1 MKFTKEDALKELKSK
16 IPTNGEKLNLS
27 ERSIKEQIETLLPL
41 MVTEETELDDFV
53 TKVLPIFRTAD
64 ANVRNDVSVGIKQ
77 FKDKNPKPD
86 DNNEPK
92 TPTQDGNSE
101 ELAKLLKRITE
112 LEKKNEETEKSK
124 KISERRSDII
134 SKMQEKGCKNKE
146 WIEDFL
152 NEVNLDVDDFNVD
165 ERVEKYLKV
174 FNKSKAARANNS
186 NVDSPE
192 PSTDEHK
199 ELDKTIE
206 GAAKFLKEQQL

>member
-41 MVTEETELDDFV
+41 MVTEETEIDDFA

-77 FKDKNPKPD
+77 FKDNNPKPD
-86 DNNEPK
+86 NNEPP
-92 TPTQDGNSE
+92 TPNQDGNSD
-101 ELAKLLKRITE
+101 ELAKLLQRITE

>member
-77 FKDKNPKPD
+77 FKDNNPKPD
-86 DNNEPK
+86 NNNEPP

-101 ELAKLLKRITE
+101 ELAKLLQRITE

>member
-77 FKDKNPKPD
+77 FKDNNPKPD
-86 DNNEPK
+86 NNE
-92 TPTQDGNSE
+92 TPTPNQDGNSD
-101 ELAKLLKRITE
+101 ELAKLLQRITE

>member
-77 FKDKNPKPD
+77 FKDNNPKPD
-86 DNNEPK
+86 NKNEPP
-92 TPTQDGNSE
+92 TPNQDGNSD
-101 ELAKLLKRITE
+101 ELSKLLQRITE

>member
-77 FKDKNPKPD
+77 FKDNNPKPD
-86 DNNEPK
+86 NNEHP
-92 TPTQDGNSE
+92 TPNQDGNSD
-101 ELAKLLKRITE
+101 ELSKLLQRITE

>member
-77 FKDKNPKPD
+77 FKDNNPKPD
-86 DNNEPK
+86 DKETP
-92 TPTQDGNSE
+92 TPTQDGNSD
-101 ELAKLLKRITE
+101 ELAKLLQRITE

-134 SKMQEKGCKNKE
+134 SKMQEKGCTEQGSDSGKDLSKFKNAT
-146 WIEDFL
+146 FL
-152 NEVNLDVDDFNVD
+152 
-165 ERVEKYLKV
+165 
-174 FNKSKAARANNS
+174 
-186 NVDSPE
+186 PE
-192 PSTDEHK
+192 LGK
-199 ELDKTIE
+199 N
-206 GAAKFLKEQQL
+206 

>member
-77 FKDKNPKPD
+77 FKDNNPKPD
-86 DNNEPK
+86 NNNEPP

-101 ELAKLLKRITE
+101 EFAKLLQRITE

>member
-77 FKDKNPKPD
+77 FKDNNPKPD
-86 DNNEPK
+86 NNEPT
-92 TPTQDGNSE
+92 TPTQYGNSD
-101 ELAKLLKRITE
+101 ELSKLLQRITE
-112 LEKKNEETEKSK
+112 LEKKNAETEKSK

>member
-77 FKDKNPKPD
+77 FKDNNQKHDNDDETPKP
-86 DNNEPK
+86 N
-92 TPTQDGNSE
+92 QDGNSD
-101 ELAKLLKRITE
+101 ELSKLLQRITE
-112 LEKKNEETEKSK
+112 LEKKNKETEKSK

>member
-77 FKDKNPKPD
+77 FKDNNPKPD
-86 DNNEPK
+86 NKE
-92 TPTQDGNSE
+92 TPTPNQDGNSD
-101 ELAKLLKRITE
+101 ELSKLLQRITE

>member
-77 FKDKNPKPD
+77 FKDNNPKPD
-86 DNNEPK
+86 NDNEPP
-92 TPTQDGNSE
+92 TPNPDGNSD
-101 ELAKLLKRITE
+101 ELAKLLQRITE

>member
-77 FKDKNPKPD
+77 FKDNNPNP
-86 DNNEPK
+86 DNNETQ
-92 TPTQDGNSE
+92 TPNQDGNSD
-101 ELAKLLKRITE
+101 ELAKLLQRITE